1 MLKTPP
7 AGAHIAKFATVEI
20 RILTGFLLAVA
31 LLLLGGSYTYRTSVR
46 FADSVAWVVHTQEVR
61 STLAN
66 VYSALAGAELAL
78 RDYTLNG
85 QPRHYEEYQ
94 RLIKLLQTRVAALNQ
109 LTVDNA
115 AQQRNGTRLK
125 AVIDARIEDMARVA
139 AAYQKSDLA
148 ARAPTSLGPQN
159 DSTRDVSVITDDMNS
174 IEVGLLADREAAT
187 ERDRHSTL
195 ISLLVTIA
203 IAAALFAALFRSIH
217 REMRA
222 RRDAENALRAS
233 DQYNR
238 SIIESSPDCLAIL
251 SADAR
256 ILQMTSHGLNLLGIE
271 DFSSVENTDWLET
284 WSGEDQAAA
293 RGAVAEA
300 RNGAAGRF
308 HGFRTQ
314 NGLPKWWDVIVMPI
328 RGVDGRTERLLA
340 VARDI
345 TERKQAEEAIRDLNF
360 ELRDKAVLLEAAN
373 KELESFS
380 YSVSHDLRAP
390 LRAIDGFALMI
401 EEDSEERLD
410 AEGKRHLA
418 VIREN
423 SRRMGSLI
431 DNLLVFSRLGRQPVA
446 SRDVNVESMVRD
458 VIDETVGGGT
468 TPQIEVGL
476 LPIARGDRGLL
487 RQVWVNLIANA
498 VKYSSKATR
507 PLIQI
512 TGIRAGAENHY
523 SVRDNGVG
531 FDMAY
536 ADKLFGVFQR
546 LHRADEFAGTGVGL
560 AIVHRIVTR
569 HGGRVWAEGEVNHGA
584 VFSFAL
590 PNGDRDE

>member
-1 MLKTPP
+1 MLKAPP
-7 AGAHIAKFATVEI
+7 AGTHVATLAKVEI
-20 RILTGFLLAVA
+20 RILTGFLLTMA
-31 LLLLGGSYTYRTSVR
+31 LLLFGGSYTYRTSVR
-46 FADSVAWVVHTQEVR
+46 FDDSVAWVVHTQEVR

-66 VYSALAGAELAL
+66 VYSALTGAELAL

-85 QPRHYEEYQ
+85 QLGHYEEYQ

-115 AQQRNGTRLK
+115 TQQQNGTRLK

-139 AAYQKSDLA
+139 AAYQKSGLA
-148 ARAPTSLGPQN
+148 ARAPAPLGPQN
-159 DSTRDVSVITDDMNS
+159 DSTRDVSIITDDMNS

-187 ERDRHSTL
+187 ARDRHSTL

-203 IAAALFAALFRSIH
+203 VATALFIALFRSIH

-222 RRDAENALRAS
+222 RRDAEKALRAS
-233 DQYNR
+233 N
-238 SIIESSPDCLAIL
+238 SE
-251 SADAR
+251 
-256 ILQMTSHGLNLLGIE
+256 LG
-271 DFSSVENTDWLET
+271 
-284 WSGEDQAAA
+284 
-293 RGAVAEA
+293 
-300 RNGAAGRF
+300 
-308 HGFRTQ
+308 
-314 NGLPKWWDVIVMPI
+314 
-328 RGVDGRTERLLA
+328 
-340 VARDI
+340 
-345 TERKQAEEAIRDLNF
+345 
-360 ELRDKAVLLEAAN
+360 DKAVQLEAAN

-446 SRDVNVESMVRD
+446 SRDVNVDSIVRE
-458 VIDETVGGGT
+458 VIDETVGSGT
-468 TPQIEVGL
+468 TPQIEVGP
-476 LPIARGDRGLL
+476 LPLARGDRGLL

-569 HGGRVWAEGEVNHGA
+569 HGGRVWAEGAVNQGA

>member
-1 MLKTPP
+1 MLKDPP
-7 AGAHIAKFATVEI
+7 ASAVKLAKVEI
-20 RILTGFLLAVA
+20 RILTGFLLAMA
-31 LLLLGGSYTYRTSVR
+31 LLLLGGGYTYRTSVR

-66 VYSALAGAELAL
+66 VYSALTGAELAL

-85 QPRHYEEYQ
+85 QPGHYEEYQ

-115 AQQRNGTRLK
+115 TQQQNVIRLK
-125 AVIDARIEDMARVA
+125 AVIDARIEDMAGVM
-139 AAYQKSDLA
+139 AAYQKSGLAA
-148 ARAPTSLGPQN
+148 ARALTPPGQQH
-159 DSTRDVSVITDDMNS
+159 DSTRDVGIITDDMNS
-174 IEVGLLADREAAT
+174 IEVRLLADREAAT
-187 ERDRHSTL
+187 ERDRYSTL
-195 ISLLVTIA
+195 IWLLVTLA
-203 IAAALFAALFRSIH
+203 VAATLFIVLFRSIH

-238 SIIESSPDCLAIL
+238 SIIESSPDCVAIL

-256 ILQMTSHGLNLLGIE
+256 ILQMTSHGLHLLGIE

-293 RGAVAEA
+293 QSAVAAA
-300 RNGAAGRF
+300 RHGAAGRF

-314 NGLPKWWDVIVMPI
+314 GGLPKWWDVIVMPI
-328 RGVDGRTERLLA
+328 RGADGRTERLLA

-345 TERKQAEEAIRDLNF
+345 TERKQAEEAIRNLNS
-360 ELRDKAVLLEAAN
+360 ELRDKAAQLEAAN

-401 EEDSEERLD
+401 EEDSGERLD

-446 SRDVNVESMVRD
+446 SRDVNVESIVRE
-458 VIDETVGGGT
+458 VVDETVGSAT

-476 LPIARGDRGLL
+476 LPLARGDRGLL

-569 HGGRVWAEGEVNHGA
+569 HGGRVWAEGKVNQGA